1 MMLYYPIIIK
11 NIIYLKYEVK
21 SFLKMNIKVMMIVY
35 FYNSLIKFIILNTG
49 LYPVFKIIIF
59 LKPTDEIL
67 KLKSESIIVAN
78 VTTGF
83 GQFFQ
88 SEIGKFNI
96 IVELENKNENKTDL
110 ALCNAHINS
119 QNEVSNLIYNLK
131 YSNAS

>member
-1 MMLYYPIIIK
+1 MKMMLYYPIIIK

-35 FYNSLIKFIILNTG
+35 FYNSLIKLVILNTG
-49 LYPVFKIIIF
+49 LYPVFKIIKF
-59 LKPTDEIL
+59 LKLTDEIL
-67 KLKSESIIVAN
+67 KQKSELIIVVN

-88 SEIGKFNI
+88 GEIGKFNI
-96 IVELENKNENKTDL
+96 IIEIENKNENKTNL

-119 QNEVSNLIYNLK
+119 QNEVSNFICI
-131 YSNAS
+131 

>member
-1 MMLYYPIIIK
+1 MEMMLYYPIIIK

-35 FYNSLIKFIILNTG
+35 FYNSLIKLVILNTE
-49 LYPVFKIIIF
+49 LYPVFKIIKF
-59 LKPTDEIL
+59 LKLTDEIL
-67 KLKSESIIVAN
+67 KQKSELIIVVN

-88 SEIGKFNI
+88 GEIGKFNI
-96 IVELENKNENKTDL
+96 IIEIENKNENKTNL

-119 QNEVSNLIYNLK
+119 QNEVSNFICI
-131 YSNAS
+131 

>member
-1 MMLYYPIIIK
+1 MEMMLYYPIIIK

-35 FYNSLIKFIILNTG
+35 FYNSLIKLVILNTG
-49 LYPVFKIIIF
+49 LYPVFKIIKF
-59 LKPTDEIL
+59 LKLTDEIL
-67 KLKSESIIVAN
+67 KQKSELIIVVN

-88 SEIGKFNI
+88 GEIGKFNI
-96 IVELENKNENKTDL
+96 IIEIENKNENKTNL

-119 QNEVSNLIYNLK
+119 QNEVSNFICI
-131 YSNAS
+131 

>member
-35 FYNSLIKFIILNTG
+35 FYNSLIKLVILNTG
-49 LYPVFKIIIF
+49 LYPVFKIIKF
-59 LKPTDEIL
+59 LKLTDEIL
-67 KLKSESIIVAN
+67 KQKSELIIVVN

-88 SEIGKFNI
+88 GEIGKFNI
-96 IVELENKNENKTDL
+96 IIEIENKNENKTNL

-119 QNEVSNLIYNLK
+119 QNEVSNFICI
-131 YSNAS
+131 